1 MKKLASLLLSGALAR
16 GLRAGG
22 AAPPGPANPPAAN
35 TDTPAA
41 PTQTGSLEGTT
52 LKVGAS
58 PAPHAEILAVVKEL
72 LAEEGINLEIVEFTD
87 YIQPNTAVENG
98 SIDANYF
105 QHITYLNNFNAENG
119 THLVSVADVH
129 YEPFGIYA
137 GKTAS
142 LEELQDGA
150 QIGVPNDPTNG
161 GRALLLLQDLG
172 ILTLKEGV
180 GLEATE
186 QDIVENP
193 HNVTIKAMEAAN
205 LPASL
210 PDLDFAV
217 INGNYASGAG
227 IGDKVLTTEDAESVA
242 AQTYGNVVAVKE
254 GRENDPAVQA
264 LVAVLMSGDVQA
276 WIEES
281 YNGVVMPMGAQ
292 ELDIPEIAEP
302 VTLKVG
308 ASPSPHAE
316 ILEHVKPLLA
326 EHNVELDIVEFDDY
340 VMPNTGV
347 EDGSL
352 DANYFQ
358 HQPYLDDFNAEQSTH
373 IVSVATVHYEPMGI
387 YPGKTASLDVF
398 GK

>member
-1 MKKLASLLLSGALAR
+1 MKKLASLLLSGALAL
-16 GLRAGG
+16 GLLAGCG
-22 AAPPGPANPPAAN
+22 GTPGTGDTPAAN

-161 GRALLLLQDLG
+161 GRALLLLQEQGL
-172 ILTLKEGV
+172 ITLKEDV
-180 GLEATE
+180 GLEPTKL
-186 QDIVENP
+186 DIAENP
-193 HNVTIKAMEAAN
+193 HNYEIVEMEAAQ
-205 LPASL
+205 LPRQPGHCRHQRQLRHPGRSEGGRR
-210 PDLDFAV
+210 P
-217 INGNYASGAG
+217 
-227 IGDKVLTTEDAESVA
+227 GD
-242 AQTYGNVVAVKE
+242 
-254 GRENDPAVQA
+254 
-264 LVAVLMSGDVQA
+264 
-276 WIEES
+276 
-281 YNGVVMPMGAQ
+281 
-292 ELDIPEIAEP
+292 
-302 VTLKVG
+302 
-308 ASPSPHAE
+308 
-316 ILEHVKPLLA
+316 
-326 EHNVELDIVEFDDY
+326 
-340 VMPNTGV
+340 
-347 EDGSL
+347 
-352 DANYFQ
+352 
-358 HQPYLDDFNAEQSTH
+358 
-373 IVSVATVHYEPMGI
+373 
-387 YPGKTASLDVF
+387 
-398 GK
+398 